1 MMKRRKVLGKT
12 VLGII
17 LLLFMI
23 IWIYPFLNIVFNSF
37 KSLKDMMTQF
47 MALPQELHF
56 ENYSNSWEK
65 LNFLQVML
73 NTLFVTIVSVG
84 GMIFF
89 GSMAAYK
96 MVRTKTRYSQ
106 VFFVIFLIPML
117 VPFQTIMITL
127 TQIAKLLHL
136 NGSLW
141 GLSVLYWGTGLPFVI
156 FLYHGFIKSVPVG
169 LDESAMIDGAS
180 PFQVFFKIIFPLL
193 KPITTTAIVINA
205 LYVWNDFLVPLLM
218 VSANKSTRT
227 IQLALYSNFGSQGV
241 KWEVALPGIV
251 IAMIP
256 AVIFF
261 ITLQKHI
268 IKGIAAG
275 AVKG

>member
-23 IWIYPFLNIVFNSF
+23 VWIYPFLNIVFNSF

>member
-1 MMKRRKVLGKT
+1 MMKRRKILGKA

-17 LLLFMI
+17 VLLFMI

-96 MVRTKTRYSQ
+96 MARTKTRYSQ

-141 GLSVLYWGTGLPFVI
+141 GLSVLYWGTSLPFVI

-180 PFQVFFKIIFPLL
+180 PSQVFFKIIFPLL

-205 LYVWNDFLVPLLM
+205 LYVWNDFLLPLLM

-256 AVIFF
+256 AIIFF
-261 ITLQKHI
+261 IALQKHI

>member
-1 MMKRRKVLGKT
+1 MKRRKVLGKT